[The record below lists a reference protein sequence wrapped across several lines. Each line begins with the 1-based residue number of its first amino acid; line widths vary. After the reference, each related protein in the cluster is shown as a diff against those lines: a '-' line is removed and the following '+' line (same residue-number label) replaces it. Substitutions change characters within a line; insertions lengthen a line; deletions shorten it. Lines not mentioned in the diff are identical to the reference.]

1 VRQKRRAGRSKGEE
15 IDTRVGGLGDSA
27 RVGDFLNM
35 KARSACRGRETN
47 MGAYFQSVCPVAG
60 LVYRIHQMHGG
71 SQLKY
76 NYDSVK
82 LLSRVGQ
89 STVTEFEVFLLP
101 RD

>member
-1 VRQKRRAGRSKGEE
+1 MVTRCRENLSSGENRAICNDECQKRRAGRSKGGE

-35 KARSACRGRETN
+35 KARSACRGRE
-47 MGAYFQSVCPVAG
+47 MSMSAYFQSVCPVSG

-76 NYDSVK
+76 S
-82 LLSRVGQ
+82 
-89 STVTEFEVFLLP
+89 
-101 RD
+101 